1 MVSTRK
7 SSCHQIRRKICLNK
21 ELRPLERDREKSPKK
36 KKKDLPRK
44 EKKQRKLKD
53 RLNLKEEKPKL

>member
-7 SSCHQIRRKICLNK
+7 SSCHLIRRKICLNK
-21 ELRPLERDREKSPKK
+21 GLRPLERDREKSPKK